1 MQSLWTDT
9 AAVAC
14 YTDPLRLRVYSSR
27 LLGQEPDLVLH
38 GGGNTSVK
46 ATIPDFFGDPVD
58 VLYVKGSGWDLGT
71 IEAPGFAP
79 VRMDALLKLA
89 ELPALSD
96 AEMVTQQR
104 AAMLDPKAPNPS
116 VEAILHA
123 LIPFTFVDHT
133 HADAVVTVTNS
144 PDGEARIREIYGDR
158 VIIIPYVMPGFI
170 LAKTVRE
177 HTEGID
183 WSAYDGM
190 ILMNH
195 GVFTF
200 ADSAKA
206 AYESMI
212 GLVSEAEAYLDAKSA
227 RSYASADG
235 SADGS
240 ADLLALAEIRQQVS
254 DQRGSAMLASLD
266 DSPAAV
272 GFANLAGVADF
283 ATRGPVTPDHVIRTK
298 RAPVILDRPEALA
311 EFAGD
316 YTAYFQRLSDGQ
328 LTMLDVAP
336 RWGVWPGHGTLAF
349 GRSSKE
355 TGVIGDI
362 IAHTRQCI
370 QAAEALGGWTALDEA
385 SIFEVEYWELEQAK
399 LAKAGP
405 PPEFQGQI
413 ALVTGGGSGIG
424 RACARRLHDL
434 GASVVVLDRAP
445 QTDDPWLSITGDVA
459 DSAALREAVETAVAR
474 FGGLDILVLN
484 AGIFPE
490 GQSIDSIDETLWE
503 QTLAINLTS
512 QQRLLAAAIPYLK
525 LGVRPAVVV
534 IGSRNVPAPGVGAA
548 AYSASKAALTQVARI
563 AALELAPFGIRVN
576 IVHPDCVYDTGIWAD
591 GQLEARAAN
600 YGMTVAEYKA
610 RNLLGSAVSSDEVA
624 ALVATMAGPVFG
636 KTTGAQVPIDAGSNR
651 VV

>member
-1 MQSLWTDT
+1 MKSLWTDT
-9 AAVAC
+9 AE
-14 YTDPLRLRVYSSR
+14 TDPLALRVYTSR
-27 LLGQEPDLVLH
+27 LLGQNPDLVLH

-46 ATIPDFFGDPVD
+46 TTVPDFFGDPVD
-58 VLYVKGSGWDLGT
+58 VLFVKGSGWDLGT

-79 VRMDALLKLA
+79 VRMDTLLKLA
-89 ELPALSD
+89 ELDTLTD

-144 PDGEARIREIYGDR
+144 PGGEARIREIYGDR

-177 HTEGID
+177 HTQGID
-183 WSAYDGM
+183 WKDYDGM

-200 ADSAKA
+200 ADSARD

-212 GLVSEAEAYLDAKSA
+212 SLVSEAEAYLDAKGT
-227 RSYASADG
+227 RSYASG
-235 SADGS
+235 SGDS
-240 ADLLALAEIRQQVS
+240 DLLALAGIRKEVS
-254 DQRGSAMLASLD
+254 DQRGAAMLACLD
-266 DSPAAV
+266 DSSAAI
-272 GFANLAGVADF
+272 GFANLAGVAEF

-298 RAPVILDRPEALA
+298 RIPVILDRAEALA
-311 EFAGD
+311 EFASD
-316 YTAYFQRLSDGQ
+316 YRAYFDRLTDGQ
-328 LTMLDVAP
+328 LTMLDTAP
-336 RWGVWPGHGTLAF
+336 RWGVWPGHGTLSF
-349 GRSSKE
+349 GRSSKD
-355 TGVIGDI
+355 TGVIADI

-399 LAKAGP
+399 LATAGAA
-405 PPEFQGQI
+405 PEFQGQV
-413 ALVTGGGSGIG
+413 ALVTGGASGIG
-424 RACARRLHDL
+424 RACARRFHNL
-434 GASVVVLDRAP
+434 GASVVVLDRSP
-445 QTDDPWLSITGDVA
+445 NVDDPWLSIQGDVA
-459 DSAALREAVETAVAR
+459 DSATLRNAVEAAVSA

-484 AGIFPE
+484 AGIFPP
-490 GQSIDSIDETLWE
+490 GQSIDCIDPAVWD
-503 QTLAINLTS
+503 QTLAINLSS
-512 QQRLLAAAIPYLK
+512 QQRLLAEAIPYLK
-525 LGVRPAVVV
+525 LGVNPAVVV
-534 IGSRNVPAPGVGAA
+534 IGSRNVPAPGIGAA

-563 AALELAPFGIRVN
+563 AALELAQFGVRVN
-576 IVHPDCVYDTGIWAD
+576 TVHPDCVYDTGIWAD
-591 GQLEARAAN
+591 GQLESRAAN
-600 YGMTVAEYKA
+600 YGMSVEEYKS
-610 RNLLGSAVSSDEVA
+610 RNLLRSEVTSDEVA
-624 ALVATMAGPVFG
+624 VLVATMAGSVFG